1 MKRGGLLGF
10 SHNRRGCPCTSHNLN
25 ESKEIHMFRNHPAR
39 GTRAYRQALA
49 ALAIVL
55 MLPTAF
61 ACGKDSATAPQDNL
75 FGAYSLSSVDG
86 EDLPVTV
93 FDGQGRLP
101 DGKVVTLKAV
111 VLDSEIDLDE
121 EGSYFIAIMLRV
133 TVNGNTA
140 TQSISNEGQFERS
153 GSRIEFESDDPDISD
168 FSGTLS
174 RGKLTLRLDI
184 MGNGDEYDYEYS
196 KGT

>member
-1 MKRGGLLGF
+1 
-10 SHNRRGCPCTSHNLN
+10 
-25 ESKEIHMFRNHPAR
+25 MFRNHPPR
-39 GTRAYRQALA
+39 GGSAHRQALA
-49 ALAIVL
+49 ALAMVL
-55 MLPTAF
+55 ILPTAL
-61 ACGKDSATAPQDNL
+61 ACGKDSTAPQDNL

-101 DGKVVTLKAV
+101 DGKVVTLKTV

-121 EGSYFIAIMLRV
+121 EGNYFIAIMLRV

-140 TQSISNEGQFERS
+140 TQSVSNEGTFERS
-153 GSRIEFESDDPDISD
+153 GSRIEFESDDQDISN
-168 FSGTLS
+168 FSGTFS
-174 RGKLTLRLDI
+174 RGKLKLRLDI

>member
-1 MKRGGLLGF
+1 
-10 SHNRRGCPCTSHNLN
+10 
-25 ESKEIHMFRNHPAR
+25 MFRNHPAR

-49 ALAIVL
+49 ALAVVL

-61 ACGKDSATAPQDNL
+61 ACGKDSTTAPQDNL

-174 RGKLTLRLDI
+174 RGKLKLRLDI